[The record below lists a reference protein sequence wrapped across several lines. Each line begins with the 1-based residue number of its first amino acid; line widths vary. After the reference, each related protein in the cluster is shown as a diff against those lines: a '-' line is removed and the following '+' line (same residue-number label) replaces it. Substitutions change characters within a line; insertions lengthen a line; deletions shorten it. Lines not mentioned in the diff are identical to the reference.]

1 MQFSS
6 FFQGFEEHFSE
17 ILDCSFSKIWK
28 NPFFWLFAFQSISNV
43 HLENLNFRFW
53 KLCSF
58 FQNFWW
64 KTAKYPLL
72 GYTAQFL
79 DNLRY
84 YFHFSV
90 KNCQKYSIQNQ
101 NLRPLSHSQGCYG
114 HLKMLLNLV
123 QKGAKIRILAIFWFL
138 RCLLC

>member
-1 MQFSS
+1 MEKPFLLAFCISKY
-6 FFQGFEEHFSE
+6 FQCTFRKSKFQ
-17 ILDCSFSKIWK
+17 ILKTLFLFSKLLPK
-28 NPFFWLFAFQSISNV
+28 RQLFAI
-43 HLENLNFRFW
+43 FW
-53 KLCSF
+53 S
-58 FQNFWW
+58 